1 MNIFKKYIQDK
12 EFWAYIIGII
22 SGVIDICVGVIAIF
36 AGAFIAEDVTNLN
49 ILIYPLVLGNMS
61 MFIGGYIVICWCDY
75 LSLFFNEKEDL

>member
-22 SGVIDICVGVIAIF
+22 LGVIAICVGGVTILT
-36 AGAFIAEDVTNLN
+36 GALIAEDVTNLN
-49 ILIYPLVLGNMS
+49 ILIYPLIFGNIS
-61 MFIGGYIVICWCDY
+61 MFIGGYIVICWYDY